1 MTSLIKLEE
10 AALFVLGIYL
20 FSLLPYEWWWF
31 IALLLLPDLSMA
43 GCLFGNTTGAATYNL
58 VHHKAVAIAICLIG
72 ILSQI
77 AIMELAGVILFSHS
91 SMDRMFGYGLKY
103 TKGFAYTHLGTIGK
117 QAQDGH

>member
-43 GCLFGNTTGAATYNL
+43 GYLFGNTTGAATYNL
-58 VHHKAVAIAICLIG
+58 VHHKAVAIAIYLIG

>member
-1 MTSLIKLEE
+1 MTSLNKLEE
-10 AALFVLGIYL
+10 AALFVLGVYL

-43 GCLFGNTTGAATYNL
+43 GYLFGNTTGAATYNL
-58 VHHKAVAIAICLIG
+58 VHHKAVAIAIYLIG